1 MKTLDDM
8 KKIFFREKM
17 PYWSLYNSRN
27 GRESSTQS
35 EVMESDKET
44 RLAASW
50 AYLEDEVMPDLAD
63 GVYKI
68 NIMPNVNASKS
79 KITHHFQWGEMPVA
93 TPSVPAARTA
103 GIGNIGA
110 ASIGYIETIA
120 GLLQSGRGDA
130 DRLRDD
136 LMNERMEKLELKFK
150 ISGLEKDLDV
160 AQNSKGEDDSIGSL
174 LKGLLKENFTD
185 ILDRIY
191 PIENTTAI
199 ATLRHNKAVPTHK
212 TRAAKRE
219 MEEDLEEEFDEDEDG
234 DAYEYDEDA
243 DNDGENTPSVK
254 MRPIDPKEAGDRMR
268 RIFEASTKLIPNHH
282 PIEVLEEIIAM
293 AKNPNFSFVIP
304 MLTKSL
310 DKKAK
315 IKNQ

>member
-1 MKTLDDM
+1 MKTLDDI

-17 PYWSLYNSRN
+17 PYWSLYNGRN
-27 GRESSTQS
+27 GRESSTTS
-35 EVMESDKET
+35 EIMELDKDT

-50 AYLEDEVMPDLAD
+50 AYLEDEVMPDLVD
-63 GVYKI
+63 GKYKI

-79 KITHHFQWGEMPVA
+79 KISHDFQWGEIPIVHAA
-93 TPSVPAARTA
+93 TPAARTA
-103 GIGNIGA
+103 GIGNVGA
-110 ASIGYIETIA
+110 ASIDHMNFIA
-120 GLLQSGRGDA
+120 GIYQSGRDQT

-136 LMNERMEKLELKFK
+136 VINERMEKLEMKYQ
-150 ISGLEKDLDV
+150 IAGLQRDLEAARTAPAD
-160 AQNSKGEDDSIGSL
+160 DDSIGSL

-191 PIENTTAI
+191 PMENTTAI
-199 ATLRHNKAVPTHK
+199 ATLKHSKPVPGAKPKTKAQDVDF
-212 TRAAKRE
+212 
-219 MEEDLEEEFDEDEDG
+219 EDVEDDEDG
-234 DAYEYDEDA
+234 DDLEYDGDDDTE
-243 DNDGENTPSVK
+243 DGEDTPSVK
-254 MRPIDPKEAGDRMR
+254 MPQMSQKEMGDRLK
-268 RIFEASTKLIPNHH
+268 RIFEASAKLIPNHH
-282 PIEVLEEIIAM
+282 PIEVLEEVLTM

>member
-1 MKTLDDM
+1 MKTLDDI
-8 KKIFFREKM
+8 KIIFFREKM

-27 GRESSTQS
+27 GRESSTPPD
-35 EVMESDKET
+35 VMKMTLQDAALT
-44 RLAASW
+44 ASW
-50 AYLEDEVMPDLAD
+50 AYLEDEVMPELAD

-68 NIMPNVNASKS
+68 NIMANVNASKS
-79 KITHHFQWGEMPVA
+79 KITKEFQWGEMPLVA
-93 TPSVPAARTA
+93 TPAARTA
-103 GIGNIGA
+103 GIGNIGNIGTP
-110 ASIGYIETIA
+110 SIGHMEFIA
-120 GLLQSGRGDA
+120 GLMQSGRGDA

-150 ISGLEKDLDV
+150 ISGLEKDLDF

-199 ATLRHNKAVPTHK
+199 ATLRHDKAVPG
-212 TRAAKRE
+212 AKPKPKAQE
-219 MEEDLEEEFDEDEDG
+219 VDFEDVEDEDG

-243 DNDGENTPSVK
+243 DNDGDNTPSVK
-254 MRPIDPKEAGDRMR
+254 MPQMSNQELGQ
-268 RIFEASTKLIPNHH
+268 RIKSVLISCQELIPNHH
-282 PIEVLEEIIAM
+282 PIEVLEEIVAM
-293 AKNPNFSFVIP
+293 AKNEKYEMVLI
-304 MLTKSL
+304 MLNKSL
-310 DKKAK
+310 NKKSK